1 MTVRTID
8 PATERLARHIRHNGP
23 IQCVRVSSAQAAGEA
38 KKYAYWGAARY
49 EIENSSATGLPVMR
63 AREAARS
70 DWVTL
75 RRSFRLAIEDAKRIA
90 RDERRLLLPPVV
102 EDPVFKMRM
111 TEAMCQEI
119 LDDMEGE
126 Q

>member
-8 PATERLARHIRHNGP
+8 PAIERLARHIRHHGP

-49 EIENSSATGLPVMR
+49 EIANSRATGLPVVR

-70 DWVTL
+70 D
-75 RRSFRLAIEDAKRIA
+75 RRSFRLAIKDAERIA
-90 RDERRLLLPPVV
+90 RNEHRLPISWWP
-102 EDPVFKMRM
+102 MRM

-119 LDDMEGE
+119 LDDLSADSEALQAHSGG
-126 Q
+126 